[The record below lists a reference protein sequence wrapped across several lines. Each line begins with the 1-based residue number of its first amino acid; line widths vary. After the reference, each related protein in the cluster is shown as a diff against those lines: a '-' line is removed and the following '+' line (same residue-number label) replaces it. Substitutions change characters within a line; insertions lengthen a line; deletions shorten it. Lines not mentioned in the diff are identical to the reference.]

1 MRYVKLDQDKLGSGV
16 LSTLPR
22 RFVVEGKVNCPTTSW
37 SSLVGPWL
45 GSGWVCFLA
54 NGRSSMA
61 ADVMA
66 NFRVGVEKRAGES
79 VGVKKAEG
87 GWLLNVTNRRLSPFF
102 PVVFAV
108 LLLPPFNPRLETR

>member
-1 MRYVKLDQDKLGSGV
+1 MSEQSRNAELAAVQFAKTG
-16 LSTLPR
+16 
-22 RFVVEGKVNCPTTSW
+22 EC
-37 SSLVGPWL
+37 VGPWL

-79 VGVKKAEG
+79 VGVKRPKAVG
-87 GWLLNVTNRRLSPFF
+87 C
-102 PVVFAV
+102 
-108 LLLPPFNPRLETR
+108 